1 MFQMSLSALSESD
14 MAATRTAIG
23 ATLAIGMIAAL
34 GAFPA
39 AAQDDFK
46 QPGERKVDPAKL
58 PLDRE
63 DVWTLNFRYK
73 PPRIMTVDGFD
84 AQGNPK
90 KQIAWY
96 MWFQVYNRSGEPV
109 TFIPEFELVT
119 TDLNT
124 THLDEPQPYIFEQ
137 IKKFEDRTITK
148 EMPDGVLKLK
158 TTIDISRRPIEASKP
173 DAFPRLVSGLAIW
186 TDMAEKAPKTNKF
199 SVYVTG
205 LSNGVAV
212 EESKPLP
219 PNNEVLKLVKKKT
232 LRINFI
238 RPTDDNRQQI
248 IDIQPD
254 EDSGPA
260 ESWIYRTSTT
270 LKPRGTAATPPP
282 EEKK

>member
-1 MFQMSLSALSESD
+1 

-23 ATLAIGMIAAL
+23 ATLAIGMIAAV

-73 PPRIMTVDGFD
+73 PPRITTVDGFD

-137 IKKFEDRTITK
+137 IKKFEDRTISK
-148 EMPDGVLKLK
+148 EKPDGELNLK
-158 TTIDISRRPIEASKP
+158 TTIEISRRPIQASKP
-173 DAFPRLVSGLAIW
+173 DAFPRLVSGLAVW
-186 TDMAEKAPKTNKF
+186 TDMAERAPKTNKF

-219 PNNEVLKLVKKKT
+219 PNNEVVKLVKKKT

-254 EDSGPA
+254 DESGPA
-260 ESWIYRTSTT
+260 ETWIYRTSTT
-270 LKPRGTAATPPP
+270 LKPRGAAPMPMP